1 MMVGVP
7 GAKELPLPHKK
18 PGVVANVVRGCLG
31 NLVEWYDWF
40 VYASFSIYFA
50 ASFFP
55 EGNLTAQLLSTAV
68 VFAVGFLM
76 RPLGGWLL
84 GLYADKFGRRSALT
98 LSVTL
103 MSFGSLAI
111 ALTPGYSSI
120 GMLAPVILVAA
131 RLAQGLSV
139 GGEFGSSATYLSEI
153 ATPRRR
159 GFYSSFQYVS
169 ITVGQLS
176 ALLVMIVMQSL
187 LTEAQMYA
195 WGWRVPFV
203 LGAIAGLVVMYLRRS
218 MVESEHFQRSAGSP
232 SRGGLR
238 VLLREHRRQVLA
250 VLGLAIG
257 GTVAFYTFTSYLQK
271 YMVNTAGIPKPTA
284 SLIGFAALFL
294 FIFMQPVA
302 GALSDRWGRRPVMF
316 GFSVGGMLLT
326 VPIMTLVGRT
336 GNPWVAFLLMITAMI
351 FLSGYTALSA
361 IIKAEM
367 FPTNVRAL
375 GVGLPH
381 ALATAVFGGLSEPIA
396 LALKQAGH
404 ESVFFWWVTGCI
416 GLTFVATLV
425 VREPSRDSSLEV
437 EVSPVR
443 DSVVK

>member
-218 MVESEHFQRSAGSP
+218 MVESEHFQRPPTRLLAVACGSCCASTGARFSPSSASPSAGRWRSTPSP
-232 SRGGLR
+232 
-238 VLLREHRRQVLA
+238 
-250 VLGLAIG
+250 
-257 GTVAFYTFTSYLQK
+257 
-271 YMVNTAGIPKPTA
+271 
-284 SLIGFAALFL
+284 
-294 FIFMQPVA
+294 
-302 GALSDRWGRRPVMF
+302 
-316 GFSVGGMLLT
+316 
-326 VPIMTLVGRT
+326 
-336 GNPWVAFLLMITAMI
+336 
-351 FLSGYTALSA
+351 
-361 IIKAEM
+361 
-367 FPTNVRAL
+367 
-375 GVGLPH
+375 
-381 ALATAVFGGLSEPIA
+381 ATCRST
-396 LALKQAGH
+396 
-404 ESVFFWWVTGCI
+404 W
-416 GLTFVATLV
+416 
-425 VREPSRDSSLEV
+425 
-437 EVSPVR
+437 
-443 DSVVK
+443 